1 MNVLRFL
8 RPACIQLPLV
18 TQPIPPP
25 DEDDDEETPG
35 QLAKRQARE
44 KGLVME
50 ELAAVLARC
59 DDVVN
64 PTKLLRDL
72 EHRERNAT
80 TAIGNGVAIP
90 HVRTLQARSFIMGFA
105 RADGDGL
112 FYGAADGEPVRL
124 FFLMAA
130 PPYDDRIYHQVHRE
144 VATMLHDEE
153 MVDALLAT
161 KQPQDVFNLLRR
173 FFA

>member
-1 MNVLRFL
+1 VNVLRFL

-18 TQPIPPP
+18 TQPVPLP
-25 DEDDDEETPG
+25 DDPEEETPG
-35 QLAKRQARE
+35 QVAKRLAKE

-50 ELAAVLARC
+50 ELAGVLARC
-59 DDVVN
+59 EDVVN

-105 RADGDGL
+105 RAAGEGL
-112 FYGAADGEPVRL
+112 AYGAADGEPVRL

-130 PPYDDRIYHQVHRE
+130 PPYDDRVYHQVHRE
-144 VATMLHDEE
+144 VATILTDDDL
-153 MVDALLAT
+153 VDDLLRAEA
-161 KQPQDVFNLLRR
+161 PQDVFNLLRR